1 MLKSHFWHF
10 REVSVFVRNLITEC
24 IDKHLRSKKSC
35 NKRTE
40 TTAEFASTLLLTIK
54 SEALFD
60 GAHAR
65 TRLEGILWKIWTKNR
80 RQKNKLQLNTVP
92 HWHTMLSTL
101 GWSQHFWRISKMP
114 AKYSG
119 QTSARV
125 RTLLVALAIKTRSCS
140 QAVSLKLQTTTKL
153 VSSFNCL
160 SLIWRDSCCFSMFSF
175 EI

>member
-1 MLKSHFWHF
+1 MLKSHFSHF

-65 TRLEGILWKIWTKNR
+65 TRLEGIL
-80 RQKNKLQLNTVP
+80 
-92 HWHTMLSTL
+92 
-101 GWSQHFWRISKMP
+101 
-114 AKYSG
+114 
-119 QTSARV
+119 
-125 RTLLVALAIKTRSCS
+125 
-140 QAVSLKLQTTTKL
+140 
-153 VSSFNCL
+153 
-160 SLIWRDSCCFSMFSF
+160 
-175 EI
+175 